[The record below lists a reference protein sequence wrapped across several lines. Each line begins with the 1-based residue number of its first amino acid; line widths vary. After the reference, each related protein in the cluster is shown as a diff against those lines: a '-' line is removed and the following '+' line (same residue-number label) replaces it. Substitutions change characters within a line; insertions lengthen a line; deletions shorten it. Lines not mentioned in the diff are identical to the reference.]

1 MKASELEANFIPY
14 YFALTVQLDFLRAD
28 YDNALETLEQQKKDI
43 QKLLAML
50 IERDIPIPGGII
62 DRYIKRISDI
72 DSDVPEELPFN

>member
-1 MKASELEANFIPY
+1 MSKHKNRNIEMDDDF
-14 YFALTVQLDFLRAD
+14 FVQLDFLRAD

-50 IERDIPIPGGII
+50 IERDVPIPGSII

>member
-1 MKASELEANFIPY
+1 MSKHKNRNIEMDDDF
-14 YFALTVQLDFLRAD
+14 FVQLDFLRAD

-50 IERDIPIPGGII
+50 IPDGII
-62 DRYIKRISDI
+62 DRYIKRIPDI

>member
-1 MKASELEANFIPY
+1 MSKHKNRNIEMDDDFL
-14 YFALTVQLDFLRAD
+14 VQLDFLRAD

-50 IERDIPIPGGII
+50 IERDIPIPSGII